1 MSALHGIST
10 NRPSPRCGKQ
20 GRIGWLLRWLV
31 LKELVD
37 NALDT
42 CDANDI

>member
-10 NRPSPRCGKQ
+10 NRPSPGAESRGVSV
-20 GRIGWLLRWLV
+20 WLLRWLV

-37 NALDT
+37 NALDA
-42 CDANDI
+42 CGANDI

>member
-1 MSALHGIST
+1 V
-10 NRPSPRCGKQ
+10 
-20 GRIGWLLRWLV
+20 WLLRWLV

>member
-1 MSALHGIST
+1 MASLPIAPAPAEESRGVSV
-10 NRPSPRCGKQ
+10 
-20 GRIGWLLRWLV
+20 WFLRWLV